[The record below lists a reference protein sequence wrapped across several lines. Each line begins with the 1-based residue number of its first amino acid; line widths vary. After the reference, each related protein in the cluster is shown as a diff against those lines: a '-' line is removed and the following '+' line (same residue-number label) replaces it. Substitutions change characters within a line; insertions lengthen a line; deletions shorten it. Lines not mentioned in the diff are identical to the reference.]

1 MPEAMVIGCSENAA
15 GEIAAENGP
24 RLVQLAAGSDAVLIG
39 PGMLD
44 EDSVGELCSRLLRE
58 ADGPTFLLDAAAFT
72 SLRNI
77 DPPQNQ
83 HGRIVCTPHFGEM
96 AKFLHRDRDEIEQ
109 NPLHAARE
117 AAVRLKAVIAMKG
130 ASTHVVSLDGH
141 ALLNEHGTIGL
152 ATSGSGD
159 ALAGILAGLMGRGT
173 APLLATAWAV
183 YMHAEAGRR
192 LANRIGPLGL
202 LAREVPDEIPGIMR
216 DLGRP

>member
-1 MPEAMVIGCSENAA
+1 
-15 GEIAAENGP
+15 
-24 RLVQLAAGSDAVLIG
+24 
-39 PGMLD
+39 
-44 EDSVGELCSRLLRE
+44 LRE
-58 ADGPTFLLDAAAFT
+58 VAGPTFVLDAAAFT

-77 DPPQNQ
+77 DPPRHQ

-96 AKFLHRDRDEIEQ
+96 AKFLHRDREEIEQ

-117 AAVRLKAVIAMKG
+117 AAVRLKAVIALKG

-159 ALAGILAGLMGRGT
+159 TLAGILVGLMGRGV

-192 LANRIGPLGL
+192 LANRIGSLGL
-202 LAREVPDEIPGIMR
+202 LARDLPDEIPAIMR
-216 DLGRP
+216 DLGRH